1 MNLTKIES
9 NEPINVTPMSA
20 QEARECVAT
29 IKHNLESLGA
39 MLLDL
44 DRRRGWEALGYASF
58 RECAV
63 TEFGKSQG
71 YVYKLL
77 HAALVD
83 ENLAGSEIC
92 PLDKFEIALIL
103 TSSKKDT
110 YRGIE
115 QRFLVDY
122 RQVVIYYLEV
132 KDILLKL
139 RKKTLENN
147 IIPTKSVCNR
157 LKAELLPDHIQINQ
171 AS

>member
-1 MNLTKIES
+1 
-9 NEPINVTPMSA
+9 MSA

-63 TEFGKSQG
+63 TKFGKSQG

-77 HAALVD
+77 HAAEVD
-83 ENLAGSEIC
+83 ENLAASEIY
-92 PLDKFEIALIL
+92 PMDKFRRLPRSLHLVSKIHIVAL
-103 TSSKKDT
+103 
-110 YRGIE
+110 E
-115 QRFLVDY
+115 QAFLVNY

-132 KDILLKL
+132 RNILLKL
-139 RKKTLENN
+139 REKIPENN
-147 IIPTKSVCNR
+147 ISPTKSVCNR
-157 LKAELLPDHIQINQ
+157 LRAELLPDHIQTNQ
-171 AS
+171 AR